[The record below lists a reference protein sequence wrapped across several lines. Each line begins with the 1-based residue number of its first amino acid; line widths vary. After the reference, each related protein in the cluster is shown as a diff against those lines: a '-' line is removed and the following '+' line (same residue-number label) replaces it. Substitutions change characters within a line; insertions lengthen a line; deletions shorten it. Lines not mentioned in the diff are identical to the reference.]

1 MTGFKINLVKSAIS
15 IVTPVKLLS
24 NYFSDQN
31 TQTLFLILPHE
42 NTLWLSYVQKELIT
56 SPDSADKKHNLNL
69 YQASQIPGA
78 PIDFSLV
85 NDNCYTVRAYILP
98 KNFKDY
104 KIFGV
109 NFLL

>member
-69 YQASQIPGA
+69 IKQVKSQGHP
-78 PIDFSLV
+78 S
-85 NDNCYTVRAYILP
+85 T
-98 KNFKDY
+98 
-104 KIFGV
+104 
-109 NFLL
+109 FLW